1 MHNNLSLFM
10 GRDRISA
17 SRLSMVT
24 GISRASIHSFY
35 HERTEKP
42 DTKTVMKL
50 CEHFNITLNEF
61 FGINEKKE
69 VK

>member
-1 MHNNLSLFM
+1 MHNNLSLFLGM
-10 GRDRISA
+10 DRISA

-35 HERTEKP
+35 HERTEKS
-42 DTKTVMKL
+42 DAKAMMKL

-61 FGINEKKE
+61 FGINKKRGG
-69 VK
+69 

>member
-10 GRDRISA
+10 GRNHISA

-24 GISRASIHSFY
+24 GISRTSIHSFY
-35 HERTEKP
+35 HERTEKS

-61 FGINEKKE
+61 FGIIEKEE

>member
-1 MHNNLSLFM
+1 
-10 GRDRISA
+10 
-17 SRLSMVT
+17 MVT

-42 DTKTVMKL
+42 DTKAVMKL

>member
-24 GISRASIHSFY
+24 GISIASIHSFY

-42 DTKTVMKL
+42 DTKAVMKL

-61 FGINEKKE
+61 LELMKKGG
-69 VK
+69 